1 MHGLSKKD
9 KFLIN
14 RVMKK
19 IVLLLVLLATSF
31 CYAQDTITNSID
43 TNNLRDTRSSIT
55 YDFENGEVEG
65 TPIESEV
72 NLALIPINSKDDLKD
87 IPAGLREKVTRR
99 VFSVNPIPNNATITT
114 LFDNVEFNVIVPSQ
128 PMTAGGMVHCYRT
141 YIGEV
146 ETSLGTVGTLLDE

>member
-1 MHGLSKKD
+1 MPLPPNWNKFKNIVNNMINVDLGAQPCKLS
-9 KFLIN
+9 IP
-14 RVMKK
+14 
-19 IVLLLVLLATSF
+19 SE
-31 CYAQDTITNSID
+31 
-43 TNNLRDTRSSIT
+43 IT

-72 NLALIPINSKDDLKD
+72 NLAIIPINAKDDLKD